1 MKKNFDIIW
10 RIRINCFWNYLKDLT
25 KANQIKKEQVIN
37 QVNDELI
44 DLRNIVIKKEIT
56 EYENSNNII
65 VGIAEKKLITLK
77 VHSQDWDN
85 YW

>member
-1 MKKNFDIIW
+1 MM
-10 RIRINCFWNYLKDLT
+10 
-25 KANQIKKEQVIN
+25 
-37 QVNDELI
+37 I

-65 VGIAEKKLITLK
+65 AGIAEKKLITLK
-77 VHSQDWDN
+77 VPSQDWDN

>member
-1 MKKNFDIIW
+1 M
-10 RIRINCFWNYLKDLT
+10 
-25 KANQIKKEQVIN
+25 
-37 QVNDELI
+37 I

-65 VGIAEKKLITLK
+65 AGIVEKKLITLK
-77 VHSQDWDN
+77 VPSQDWDN

>member
-1 MKKNFDIIW
+1 MM
-10 RIRINCFWNYLKDLT
+10 
-25 KANQIKKEQVIN
+25 
-37 QVNDELI
+37 I

-65 VGIAEKKLITLK
+65 AGIVEKNLITLK
-77 VHSQDWDN
+77 VPSQDWDN